1 MKKILR
7 GIEKIKTEIT
17 ILKWS
22 LFSGGIYFILIS
34 IVHIFGIKVSGLYIY
49 FNVPSY
55 DYQDKIISFLA
66 FGWGVIFIQASQDPT
81 KYINII
87 RSILI
92 AGLAAIGSLSYINLS
107 TNFHDL
113 SQNINVLY
121 FWIQAGILCLYLL
134 WLFIFYKKVKLISD
148 THTETQVGKK

>member
-1 MKKILR
+1 M
-7 GIEKIKTEIT
+7 KTEIT

-22 LFSGGIYFILIS
+22 LFSGGIYFLLIS
-34 IVHIFGIKVSGLYIY
+34 IVHIVGIKVPGLYIY

-66 FGWGVIFIQASQDPT
+66 FGWGVIFIQASQNPT
-81 KYINII
+81 KYIYII

-92 AGLAAIGSLSYINLS
+92 AGLAAISSLCYINLS

-134 WLFIFYKKVKLISD
+134 WLFIFYKQVKNNI
-148 THTETQVGKK
+148 

>member
-1 MKKILR
+1 MIM
-7 GIEKIKTEIT
+7 KTEIT

-34 IVHIFGIKVSGLYIY
+34 IVHILGIKVPGLYIY

-66 FGWGVIFIQASQDPT
+66 FGWGIFFIQASRKPT
-81 KYINII
+81 KYIYII

-92 AGLAAIGSLSYINLS
+92 AGLAAICSLIYINLS
-107 TNFHDL
+107 TNFKDL
-113 SQNINVLY
+113 SQDIYVIY

-134 WLFIFYKKVKLISD
+134 WLFIFYKQVKLISD
-148 THTETQVGKK
+148 THIETQAAKK

>member
-1 MKKILR
+1 M
-7 GIEKIKTEIT
+7 KTEIT

-34 IVHIFGIKVSGLYIY
+34 IVHLLGVKVPGLYIY

-66 FGWGVIFIQASQDPT
+66 FGWGIIFIQASRNPI
-81 KYINII
+81 KYIYII

-92 AGLAAIGSLSYINLS
+92 AGLAAICSLSYINLS
-107 TNFHDL
+107 TNFNDL
-113 SQNINVLY
+113 SQNIYVIY
-121 FWIQAGILCLYLL
+121 FWIQTGILCLYLL
-134 WLFIFYKKVKLISD
+134 WLFIFYNQVK
-148 THTETQVGKK
+148 